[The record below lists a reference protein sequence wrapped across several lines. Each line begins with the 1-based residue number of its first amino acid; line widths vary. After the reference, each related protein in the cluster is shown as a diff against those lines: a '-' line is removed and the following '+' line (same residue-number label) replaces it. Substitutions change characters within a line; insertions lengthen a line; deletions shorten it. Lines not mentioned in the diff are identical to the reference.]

1 MDDSSTFPIN
11 LSATAAS
18 PESANA
24 SLDFPEDWSYE
35 ITVKKIETIVARI
48 EAGEL
53 ELADVFQEFSEAV
66 EYLRQCETF
75 LAERQKQAD
84 LLIETLLDEP
94 EF

>member
-1 MDDSSTFPIN
+1 MNDPSTFPIN
-11 LSATAAS
+11 LSAAAL
-18 PESANA
+18 PDSANT
-24 SLDFPEDWSYE
+24 SRDFPEGWSYE
-35 ITVKKIETIVARI
+35 MTVKKIETIVARI